1 MKRHYPFARVGIFT
15 LVLSAAFLLVPW
27 NCDASPR
34 HQQEQEQSQT
44 QQQSQQPP
52 PPPSRTEAPSSQPA
66 SEPAPPIGEL
76 PIKRRKVW
84 TNDDVVSLRSPADNY
99 ELETEAK
106 KAADAAAAAKEAA
119 IRAALKTEKQ
129 TPLDITLPATVEET
143 EKMVNDTQSDI
154 REETVVLD
162 KMQKELTD
170 TPLEEQAQKQTEID
184 RLNTLLGKS
193 QRDLKAL
200 QEHLQTL
207 REKSQQANPPVVPQP
222 PSI

>member
-1 MKRHYPFARVGIFT
+1 MIHNKPFRKLGVSFLAIG
-15 LVLSAAFLLVPW
+15 AALLLAQLK
-27 NCDASPR
+27 CDASAR
-34 HQQEQEQSQT
+34 HQQKQEQSQP

-66 SEPAPPIGEL
+66 SQPAPPIGEL

-106 KAADAAAAAKEAA
+106 KAADTAAAAKEAA
-119 IRAALKTEKQ
+119 IRAAVKTEKQ
-129 TPLDITLPATVEET
+129 NPLDIKMPDTVEET

-154 REETVVLD
+154 HEETVVLD
-162 KMQKELTD
+162 KMQQELTD

-193 QRDLKAL
+193 QSDLKAL

-207 REKSQQANPPVVPQP
+207 REKSQKANPPVVPPP